1 MEYLYDER
9 APRGRPVAAASVY
22 LGAVA
27 WAGVVTLPHD
37 LGAWLA
43 VAAMLLL
50 LLVACLAV
58 TLSRSVHHRIQLSPE
73 TLRVGWERIPVDQLD
88 PASISPGADLPDTEA
103 ASRAGRAPSSSIA
116 DLPAGAT
123 PPREPRLVGGGAGVP
138 AGMSRVVVLAR
149 SGEQLCIATRD
160 RTALVAALRQAT
172 GRRPRP
178 DAASAPASSPA
189 TPSPAAAPSPTA
201 APSPAAAAPAER
213 RRSTRPR
220 SGLRVVAV
228 SRRGGR
234 R

>member
-27 WAGVVTLPHD
+27 WAGAVTLPHD

-58 TLSRSVHHRIQLSPE
+58 PLSRSVHHRIQLSAE
-73 TLRVGWERIPVDQLD
+73 TLRVGWERIPVDRLD
-88 PASISPGADLPDTEA
+88 PASIGPGADLPTA
-103 ASRAGRAPSSSIA
+103 ATARG
-116 DLPAGAT
+116 
-123 PPREPRLVGGGAGVP
+123 EPRLVGGGAGVP
-138 AGMSRVVVLAR
+138 AGMDRVVVR
-149 SGEQLCIATRD
+149 TRNGEPLCIATRD
-160 RTALVAALRQAT
+160 RTALVAALQQVT
-172 GRRPRP
+172 GQRPRP
-178 DAASAPASSPA
+178 DPATATAPSPA
-189 TPSPAAAPSPTA
+189 APPAAAPSP
-201 APSPAAAAPAER
+201 PRR

-234 R
+234 G